1 MRLPRSKALSAN
13 SVREVLART
22 PHRLDVEL
30 TGKTGDSVYA
40 LPDGGLLLIFSSQDG
55 RGRLYESRDEFVAM
69 YQHAE
74 KLARRGPINPFR
86 ELLPQA
92 NFVSTV
98 DDLVRQLPSAL
109 KLDAAILDKS
119 EASLEA
125 IDRVL
130 RKMRTERV
138 LTSAVFASLFAYV
151 GEVMRLKTGGRWEM
165 RLDSDGTTWMPWIV
179 DSSGRSYAVFPIYK
193 EIYEHRRS
201 VSLRGLVAGILGAHL
216 LRGPENV

>member
-165 RLDSDGTTWMPWIV
+165 RLDSDGYDVDALDCRFVRPQLRCLSHLQRDLRTSPVRLSSWPCRRHSRGAPVTWP
-179 DSSGRSYAVFPIYK
+179 
-193 EIYEHRRS
+193 
-201 VSLRGLVAGILGAHL
+201 
-216 LRGPENV
+216 